1 MYILA
6 RLRLTRTDF
15 VTNWYI
21 RFNRGRLKGEN
32 GIEDTLKALNTL
44 FDVIFTLVRGLA
56 PFTPFITD
64 NLYLRLL
71 PYIPK
76 ELQAEDPRSVHFLA
90 FPEVRAEL
98 FDEVIERRVGRMQR
112 VIELGRVSRER
123 RTIGLKT
130 PLKSLVLIHPD
141 AEYLEDVR
149 GLGSE
154 ICREL
159 NVRDLITSSDEAKY
173 NVQYSAD
180 VDFPTLGKK
189 FKKDAQKVK
198 KALPNLSSSQVKGFL
213 ETGKMT
219 VENCELSREDLIIKR
234 GIKKDDSSKDL
245 EMNTDDDVLIILD
258 VKKYPELEREGL
270 AREIL
275 NRVNKLRK
283 KAGLVPTDDVKME
296 YKMLKDPDNVGLEQV
311 FEDQADMIQK
321 ALRRPID
328 KHISTEVA
336 GEVPN
341 GMVDVVITEEEQE
354 IQNATFLLRLV
365 KL

>member
-1 MYILA
+1 M
-6 RLRLTRTDF
+6 
-15 VTNWYI
+15 
-21 RFNRGRLKGEN
+21 
-32 GIEDTLKALNTL
+32 
-44 FDVIFTLVRGLA
+44 
-56 PFTPFITD
+56 PFLTD
-64 NLYLRLL
+64 NIYLRLL

-76 ELQAEDPRSVHFLA
+76 ELQAEDARSVHFLA
-90 FPEVRAEL
+90 FPEVRNEL
-98 FDEVIERRVGRMQR
+98 FDQVIERRVGRMQR
-112 VIELGRVSRER
+112 VIDLGRVSRER
-123 RTIGLKT
+123 RTIGLKQ
-130 PLKSLVLIHPD
+130 PLKSLVVIHPD
-141 AEYLEDVR
+141 PEYLTDVR
-149 GLGSE
+149 YLESE

-159 NVRDLITSSDEAKY
+159 NVRDLITSSDEVKY

-198 KALPNLSSSQVKGFL
+198 KALPGLSSGQIKEFL
-213 ETGKMT
+213 ETGQMT
-219 VENCELSREDLIIKR
+219 VENCRLEREDLIVKR
-234 GIKKDDSSKDL
+234 GLKKDESSKDL
-245 EMNTDDDVLIILD
+245 ETNTDDDVLIILD
-258 VKKYPELEREGL
+258 VKKYAELEQEGL

-296 YKMLKDPDNVGLEQV
+296 YKILTDPDNVGLERV
-311 FEDQADMIQK
+311 FENQGEMLQK

-328 KHISTEVA
+328 KHVSTQVA

-341 GMVDVVITEEEQE
+341 GMVDVVIKEEEQE